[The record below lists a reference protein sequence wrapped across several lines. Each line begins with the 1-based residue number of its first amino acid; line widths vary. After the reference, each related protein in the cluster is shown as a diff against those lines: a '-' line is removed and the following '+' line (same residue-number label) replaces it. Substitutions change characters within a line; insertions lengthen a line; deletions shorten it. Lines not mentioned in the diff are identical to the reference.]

1 MWDAYEDA
9 IVKQEEDVGKLQ
21 IFKRSTER
29 FLSEVGLLER
39 FYEFIGP
46 KPVKRELEK
55 KRKEIEVKKEDL
67 LCSKQVQK
75 GKEIE
80 QEI

>member
-1 MWDAYEDA
+1 MLGVYEDA

-21 IFKRSTER
+21 IFKRSAER

-46 KPVKRELEK
+46 KSVKRELEK
-55 KRKEIEVKKEDL
+55 KRKEIEVKKENL
-67 LCSKQVQK
+67 LYSKQKKQR
-75 GKEIE
+75 KEIE
-80 QEI
+80 QDI